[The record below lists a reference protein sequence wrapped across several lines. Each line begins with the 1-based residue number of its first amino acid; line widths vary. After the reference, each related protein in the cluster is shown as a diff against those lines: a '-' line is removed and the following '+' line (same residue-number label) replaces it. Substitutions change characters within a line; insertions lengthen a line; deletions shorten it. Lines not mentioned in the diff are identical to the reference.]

1 MSDDDCGG
9 CWVLQ
14 QYPNAHMYEDK
25 PDGAPRFDI
34 STLSDEEYAEFV
46 RQTDQFAAQRLK
58 KLQQGKVL
66 AVDQQ
71 QRTAE

>member
-14 QYPNAHMYEDK
+14 QFPNAHLYEEKPEDK
-25 PDGAPRFDI
+25 PRLDI

-46 RQTDQFAAQRLK
+46 RQTEEFAAQRLK
-58 KLQQGKVL
+58 KLQQGK
-66 AVDQQ
+66 APPDDQQ
-71 QRTAE
+71 QKTAE